1 MSVNPDLLKPFRKVS
16 IRDLT
21 HNLVN
26 ETQMVWIQGIVTE
39 IKDDLIELNDVNG
52 ESVHIC
58 QGENQSVLKS
68 SCGKYYQVLGYYEG
82 NQKVR
87 AVKIVEIESD
97 ILQELW
103 PLEVKEMS
111 RI

>member
-16 IRDLT
+16 IHDLA
-21 HNLVN
+21 HNVVH

-39 IKDDLIELNDVNG
+39 IKNDMIELNDTNG
-52 ESVHIC
+52 ESVHVK
-58 QGENQSVLKS
+58 QGENQNVEKS
-68 SCGKYYQVLGYYEG
+68 SCGKYYQILGYYEG

-87 AVKIVEIESD
+87 AVKIVEIESE

-103 PLEVKEMS
+103 PLEVKELG

>member
-1 MSVNPDLLKPFRKVS
+1 MAVNPDLLKPFLKVS
-16 IRDLT
+16 IRDLARN
-21 HNLVN
+21 HVK
-26 ETQMVWIQGIVTE
+26 EKQMVWIQGTVTE

-52 ESVHIC
+52 ESVLVTP
-58 QGENQSVLKS
+58 GENQNVEKS
-68 SCGKYYQVLGYYEG
+68 SCGKYYQILGYYEG

-103 PLEVKEMS
+103 PLEVQEIS